1 MINDLNAAPV
11 APPLDP
17 EIAAALAL
25 QMIGNPSPITAAD
38 IGAKRLEEAA
48 AAAATLTVLDRRGL
62 VRTDHTLSS
71 FDGAQ
76 ITMSVIHRRDRI
88 PTSPLVY
95 YVHGGGMMLGN
106 RWSGMDVCL
115 DWIDR
120 YNAVIA
126 TVEYRLAPEHRFPVP
141 QEDCYAGLLWLE
153 DNAGDL
159 GVNVETGLI
168 AGISAGGGLAA
179 SVTLMARDR
188 GGPRLGGQLLLA
200 PMLDDRNAT
209 VSTRQYPTGLWN
221 ATENELGWRS
231 LLGELYGTGDVPAHA
246 APARAEDLGGLPQAF
261 VEAGSA
267 EVFRDEA
274 VDYATRIWAAGGQAE
289 LHVWAG
295 GFHGFQTLTHT
306 AISRGSLGALHSW
319 MDRALGF
326 TGRQ

>member
-1 MINDLNAAPV
+1 MINDSTAALA

-17 EIAAALAL
+17 ESAAALAL
-25 QMIGNPSPITAAD
+25 QMLGDPSPITADD
-38 IGAKRLEEAA
+38 IEHKRVEEAA
-48 AAAATLTVLDRRGL
+48 AAEATLTVLDRRGL
-62 VRTDHTLSS
+62 VRTDHRVQS
-71 FDGAQ
+71 FDGVE
-76 ITMSVIHRRDRI
+76 ITMSVLHRKDRI
-88 PTSPLVY
+88 RTSPLIY

-106 RWSGMDVCL
+106 RWSGADAFL

-126 TVEYRLAPEHRFPVP
+126 TIEYRLAPEHPFPTP

-153 DNAGDL
+153 DNAGAL
-159 GVNVETGLI
+159 GLNVETGLI
-168 AGISAGGGLAA
+168 AGISAGGGIAA
-179 SVTLMARDR
+179 AVTLMARDR
-188 GGPRLGGQLLLA
+188 GGPRIGGQLLLA

-209 VSTRQYPTGLWN
+209 VSTRQFPTGLWN
-221 ATENELGWRS
+221 AMENELGWRS
-231 LLGELYGTGDVPAHA
+231 LLGDLYGTDDVPAHA
-246 APARAEDLGGLPQAF
+246 APARAEHLGGLPPAF

-274 VDYATRIWAAGGQAE
+274 VEYASRIWAAGGQAE

-306 AISRGSLGALHSW
+306 SISRGSLATLHSW